1 MRQELDQPS
10 SLTESATPSFGDQE
24 RIRRWLAA
32 MEDCVRRRHF
42 EGARDLFASD
52 VLGFGTGAVLAL
64 GLDALEERQW
74 RRVWQHTRGF
84 TFSLE
89 QMHCFGGP
97 DGLCVATTWE
107 SVGVR
112 ADGSTFPRSGRATL
126 VLAGGERLKA
136 VHSHFSLDP

>member
-10 SLTESATPSFGDQE
+10 SLTASATPSPGDHE

-32 MEDCVRRRHF
+32 MEECVRKGHV
-42 EGARDLFASD
+42 EGARDLFAPD
-52 VLGFGTGAVLAL
+52 VLGFGTGTVVAL
-64 GLDALEERQW
+64 GRDALEERQW

-84 TFSLE
+84 AFSLE
-89 QMHCFGGP
+89 QMRCFGGP
-97 DGLCVATTWE
+97 DGLCVAITWE

>member
-1 MRQELDQPS
+1 
-10 SLTESATPSFGDQE
+10 
-24 RIRRWLAA
+24 
-32 MEDCVRRRHF
+32 MEDCVRRCRF
-42 EGARDLFASD
+42 EAARDLFASD
-52 VLGFGTGAVLAL
+52 VVGFGTSTVLAR
-64 GLDALEERQW
+64 GRDALEERQW

-84 TFSLE
+84 AFSLE
-89 QMHCFGGP
+89 QMRCFGGP
-97 DGLCVATTWE
+97 EGLCVATTWE